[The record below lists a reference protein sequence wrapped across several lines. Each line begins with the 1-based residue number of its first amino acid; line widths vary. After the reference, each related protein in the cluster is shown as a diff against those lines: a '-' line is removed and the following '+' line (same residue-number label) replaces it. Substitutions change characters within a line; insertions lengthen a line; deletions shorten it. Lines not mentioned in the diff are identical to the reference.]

1 MHIAI
6 QTGVQNRLINRQ
18 ETSHILLRNVLF
30 EAYFQDE
37 DDLYA
42 NWCYYILSL
51 CLKYLLLQIRT
62 RDIRMHVSIR
72 TGVLKMI
79 C

>member
-42 NWCYYILSL
+42 NWFYYILSL
-51 CLKYLLLQIRT
+51 
-62 RDIRMHVSIR
+62 
-72 TGVLKMI
+72 VLNTYSFRSVLVTYA
-79 C
+79 CTFPSGQGF